1 MLLYNR
7 LASQLNDTI
16 IADYTMIRELF
27 QWRFPQFFNISTF
40 FIVNKFELRI
50 IAIFDYFSNLF
61 LSIHDDLFDH
71 LISHIPAIIYSYN
84 LFSLSDILRH
94 YYVAFAIKPI
104 SEIALDEFFRFLS
117 VFDLS
122 KKLFIFFKFRNCEF
136 TIQSN

>member
-16 IADYTMIRELF
+16 IPNYTMIRELF
-27 QWRFPQFFNISTF
+27 QWRFPQFFNVSTF

-50 IAIFDYFSNLF
+50 IAIFDYYSNLF

-71 LISHIPAIIYSYN
+71 LISHILAIIYSYN

-94 YYVAFAIKPI
+94 HCVAFVIKSI
-104 SEIALDEFFRFLS
+104 SKIALDEFFRFLS
-117 VFDLS
+117 VFDLG
-122 KKLFIFFKFRNCEF
+122 KKVFIFFKFRNCEF